1 MPRFNNLTLTSFVEP
16 GNTEG
21 RNRVGNKDK
30 IKVKMKMNKS
40 QKFSIGA
47 SSITVAFLYVLRY
60 ITVGIIT
67 L

>member
-21 RNRVGNKDK
+21 RNRIENKDK
-30 IKVKMKMNKS
+30 IKVKMKINKTK
-40 QKFSIGA
+40 KFSIGT
-47 SSITVAFLYVLRY
+47 SSVTVAFLYVLRY
-60 ITVGIIT
+60 TTVGIIT